1 MPDTFLD
8 SQLFL
13 FDGEEGECIYI
24 VRLVAYLMITLLI
37 AFSSTLYLQC
47 LSKHYRVM
55 PVLKNHQLGD
65 LGLRNHKASQKRIAT
80 NILIKNH
87 LNKLCSIFKVGRFT
101 SNLCNFWPK
110 LPWLFFLV
118 VPHLYPLLPQELLK
132 PGEDILLTSIFIY

>member
-1 MPDTFLD
+1 MPAIFLV

-24 VRLVAYLMITLLI
+24 IRLVAYLMITLLI

-65 LGLRNHKASQKRIAT
+65 LGLRNHKASQKRITT
-80 NILIKNH
+80 NISIKNH

-101 SNLCNFWPK
+101 SNSYNFWPK
-110 LPWLFFLV
+110 LSWLFLLV

-132 PGEDILLTSIFIY
+132 PGEEILLTSIFIH

>member
-1 MPDTFLD
+1 MPAIFLV

-24 VRLVAYLMITLLI
+24 IRLVPYLMITLLI

-47 LSKHYRVM
+47 LFKHYQVM

-65 LGLRNHKASQKRIAT
+65 LGLRNHKASQKRITT
-80 NILIKNH
+80 NIWIKNH

-101 SNLCNFWPK
+101 SNSYNFWPK
-110 LPWLFFLV
+110 LSWLFLLV

-132 PGEDILLTSIFIY
+132 PGEEILLTGIFIH